1 MESCPIC
8 FTENDIEANIDFVK
22 LECNHSICDECY
34 QKWHIQLSNS
44 DCVICR
50 KTVVNIPPTP
60 TQPDNTI
67 RELYSN
73 LGLMSC
79 VLMISIA
86 SFLTLLLIVKDTF
99 WKVFFIMFSCTIIP
113 ILLFCIDNIILSI
126 IRTQRRIWRNG
137 TQNSQNI
144 QPNIELNNVQS

>member
-22 LECNHSICDECY
+22 LECDHSICDECY

-60 TQPDNTI
+60 TEPDNTI
-67 RELYSN
+67 QELYSN
-73 LGLMSC
+73 LGIMSV
-79 VLMISIA
+79 VLMISVA
-86 SFLTLLLIVKDTF
+86 SFLTLLFVVKDTF

-137 TQNSQNI
+137 TQNSQQNV
-144 QPNIELNNVQS
+144 EVNNVQS

>member
-50 KTVVNIPPTP
+50 KTVVNILPPPTE
-60 TQPDNTI
+60 PDNTI
-67 RELYSN
+67 QELYSN
-73 LGLMSC
+73 LGIMTC
-79 VLMISIA
+79 VLMISVA
-86 SFLTLLLIVKDTF
+86 SFLTLIFVVKDAF
-99 WKVFFIMFSCTIIP
+99 WRVLSIMFSCTIIP
-113 ILLFCIDNIILSI
+113 ILLFCIDNVILSI
-126 IRTQRRIWRNG
+126 IHAERRIWRNR
-137 TQNSQNI
+137 TQNI
-144 QPNIELNNVQS
+144 QPNIEINNVQS

>member
-22 LECNHSICDECY
+22 LECEHSICDECY

-50 KTVVNIPPTP
+50 KTVVNIPHPPTE
-60 TQPDNTI
+60 PDNTI
-67 RELYSN
+67 QELYSN
-73 LGLMSC
+73 LGIMSV
-79 VLMISIA
+79 VLMISVA
-86 SFLTLLLIVKDTF
+86 SFLTLLFTVQDTF

-113 ILLFCIDNIILSI
+113 LLLVCIDNIILSI
-126 IRTQRRIWRNG
+126 IRIQRSNLRNRL
-137 TQNSQNI
+137 QNSQNI

>member
-22 LECNHSICDECY
+22 LECEHSICDECY

-50 KTVVNIPPTP
+50 KTVVNIPHPPTE
-60 TQPDNTI
+60 PDNTI
-67 RELYSN
+67 QELYSN
-73 LGLMSC
+73 LGIMTC
-79 VLMISIA
+79 VLMICVA
-86 SFLTLLLIVKDTF
+86 SFLTLLFTVQDTF
-99 WKVFFIMFSCTIIP
+99 WKVMCIMLSCIIIP
-113 ILLFCIDNIILSI
+113 LLLVCIDIIILSI
-126 IRTQRRIWRNG
+126 IRIQRSNLRNRL
-137 TQNSQNI
+137 QNSQNI

>member
-22 LECNHSICDECY
+22 LECEHSICDECY

-50 KTVVNIPPTP
+50 KTVVNIPHPPTE
-60 TQPDNTI
+60 PDNTI
-67 RELYSN
+67 QELYSN
-73 LGLMSC
+73 LGIMTV
-79 VLMISIA
+79 VLMISVA
-86 SFLTLLLIVKDTF
+86 SFLTLLFTVQDTF

-113 ILLFCIDNIILSI
+113 LLLVCIDNIILSI
-126 IRTQRRIWRNG
+126 IRIQRSNLRNRL
-137 TQNSQNI
+137 QNSQNI

>member
-22 LECNHSICDECY
+22 LECEHSICDECY

-50 KTVVNIPPTP
+50 KTVVNIPDPPTE
-60 TQPDNTI
+60 PDNTI
-67 RELYSN
+67 QELYSN
-73 LGLMSC
+73 LGIMTC
-79 VLMISIA
+79 VLMISVA
-86 SFLTLLLIVKDTF
+86 SFLTLLFVVKDTF
-99 WKVFFIMFSCTIIP
+99 WKVLSIMLLCTIIP

-126 IRTQRRIWRNG
+126 VHAERRIWRNG

>member
-137 TQNSQNI
+137 TQNSQQNVD
-144 QPNIELNNVQS
+144 EVNNVQS

>member
-22 LECNHSICDECY
+22 LECEHSICDECY

-50 KTVVNIPPTP
+50 KTVVNIPHPPTE
-60 TQPDNTI
+60 PDNTI
-67 RELYSN
+67 QELYSN
-73 LGLMSC
+73 LGIMTC
-79 VLMISIA
+79 VLMICVA
-86 SFLTLLLIVKDTF
+86 SFLTLLFTVQDTF
-99 WKVFFIMFSCTIIP
+99 WKVMCIMLSCTIIP
-113 ILLFCIDNIILSI
+113 LLLVCIDNIILSI
-126 IRTQRRIWRNG
+126 IRIQRSNLRNRL
-137 TQNSQNI
+137 QNSQNI

>member
-22 LECNHSICDECY
+22 LECDHSICDECY

-60 TQPDNTI
+60 TEPDNTI
-67 RELYSN
+67 QELYSN
-73 LGLMSC
+73 LGIMSV

-86 SFLTLLLIVKDTF
+86 SFLTLLFVVKDTF

-137 TQNSQNI
+137 TQNSQQNV
-144 QPNIELNNVQS
+144 EVNNVQS

>member
-67 RELYSN
+67 RELYYN